1 MGNSSWTWRMA
12 RNNSLCFEFSLT
24 NNLLPTSCS
33 YGGLLSPFKL
43 CMLKWCMYVCMYVY
57 VCSNV
62 CMLKCMLT
70 RNSLTVFFSR
80 KSWIPPLPSLK
91 WWFLYNRFG
100 HPGISATLASVCRFY
115 WFPKSS
121 ALIREIVLNCS
132 IYLSF
137 KSQSDKRL
145 VGNPLDLGITHPWE
159 MIFIHH
165 CTVGHR
171 SSLIPLFCNVSRYW
185 CFF

>member
-1 MGNSSWTWRMA
+1 
-12 RNNSLCFEFSLT
+12 
-24 NNLLPTSCS
+24 
-33 YGGLLSPFKL
+33 
-43 CMLKWCMYVCMYVY
+43 MYVY

-100 HPGISATLASVCRFY
+100 HPGISSTLASVCHFY

-145 VGNPLDLGITHPWE
+145 VGNKTLNKIFHIWTRFSTLEQDFPHLNKILHTWTRFYTLEHNSTHLNTLE
-159 MIFIHH
+159 QGFIHNKLL
-165 CTVGHR
+165 
-171 SSLIPLFCNVSRYW
+171 LIIDWY
-185 CFF
+185 